1 MWTHVGLDRS
11 AAGLQSALAALDEI
25 DPTPR
30 GPEAANLA
38 LVARLV
44 TTAALVRTESRGA
57 HFRSDHPATDR
68 AWARHIDVR
77 VVDGEPVVW
86 SHIVSGALA

>member
-1 MWTHVGLDRS
+1 MWTHVGLDRH
-11 AAGLQSALAALDEI
+11 AAGLQTALATLDQI
-25 DPTPR
+25 
-30 GPEAANLA
+30 GPDDLGAEAANLA

-57 HFRSDHPATDR
+57 HHRSDHPATDP

-86 SHIVSGALA
+86 SHATVTA